1 MSGAYDKFTKR
12 AKQVLQYA
20 TEEARALNHSYIGT
34 EHILLGLIREGEG
47 VAARV
52 LEDLGVQL
60 AQTRHSVE
68 FIVGIGEGES
78 RPDKEL
84 SARAKN
90 VITLAIDE
98 AKRLGHNYI
107 GTEHILL
114 GLIRNGEGVATGV
127 LDMLGVSLEQI
138 KTSVMRV
145 LRQGGATTGASGGAG
160 SSTTPQPE
168 RPSSA
173 SASTSSSSA
182 SQTNKNNKTPYLD
195 ALGTDLTEMAESG
208 RLDPVIGR
216 SREIDRVIQIL
227 SRRTKNNPALIGE
240 PGVGKTAI
248 VEGLAQRIVAG
259 DVPDSL
265 RGKRVVSLD
274 MGALVAGTKLITGSA
289 SNGGTVSGVI
299 NSTTYILS
307 RTSGSRSA
315 ANIIRLP
322 FIKL

>member
-20 TEEARALNHSYIGT
+20 TEEARTLNHSYIGT

-78 RPDKEL
+78 RADKEL

-127 LDMLGVSLEQI
+127 IDMRGVSL
-138 KTSVMRV
+138 
-145 LRQGGATTGASGGAG
+145 
-160 SSTTPQPE
+160 
-168 RPSSA
+168 
-173 SASTSSSSA
+173 
-182 SQTNKNNKTPYLD
+182 
-195 ALGTDLTEMAESG
+195 
-208 RLDPVIGR
+208 
-216 SREIDRVIQIL
+216 
-227 SRRTKNNPALIGE
+227 
-240 PGVGKTAI
+240 
-248 VEGLAQRIVAG
+248 
-259 DVPDSL
+259 
-265 RGKRVVSLD
+265 
-274 MGALVAGTKLITGSA
+274 
-289 SNGGTVSGVI
+289 
-299 NSTTYILS
+299 
-307 RTSGSRSA
+307 
-315 ANIIRLP
+315 
-322 FIKL
+322 